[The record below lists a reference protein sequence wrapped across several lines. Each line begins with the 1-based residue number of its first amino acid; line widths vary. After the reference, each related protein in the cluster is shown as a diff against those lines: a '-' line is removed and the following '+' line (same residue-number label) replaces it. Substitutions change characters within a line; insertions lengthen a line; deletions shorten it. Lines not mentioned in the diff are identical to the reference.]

1 MKAASWQS
9 SRLSKRHSALS
20 PVQGLFF
27 AQFVCYGNPV
37 PGGISVRVS
46 AGVFCVPFLHLP
58 PPSLSCNPEYA
69 VFFSAAPSFFLS
81 RVFVTVLT
89 VLLCLSSSAL
99 AASDGQNSLNT
110 RGDVPWTL
118 NADKLVSLDDGVIVE
133 ASGNVLLQRGED
145 YMKADFARYYTTTNW
160 IFIKGSVE
168 ARMGR
173 DMLNAAEAE
182 FDLTSRT
189 GWLKDGSI
197 FIAGPHMYVTGE
209 RVDKLFGDRYRFR
222 DAKVTACDGDRPAWS
237 LAAEQADIEIDGYA
251 KLSHTTL
258 NILEIPLLDAPY
270 LVLPAK
276 TTRQS
281 GLLMPDFGYSSL
293 NGVFFSQPYFQV
305 IDESR
310 DLTFYGTY
318 MSKAGFMPGIEYRAH
333 TRDQDK
339 TWLAFDALY
348 DKHTFR
354 MDSGD
359 PINDTDGKVNTNE
372 ERYWLRGMGDGF
384 VGDSGWRY
392 RYNLD
397 YTSDQNFLRQFRDMR
412 TGFDH
417 TRDALYDMFGRDLPE
432 VDQNR
437 VSEGFMYR
445 DWDRFMV
452 SVGFRYEQDPS
463 FGHGNLSHSED
474 TTVQRIPLNA
484 YLFKGRMLENLPLE
498 LQGEVSSTYEYRA
511 RGVRGLRTEIH
522 PELSLPVNLPGASLL
537 VSGGVRQTYYNS
549 NHVPSASNERWERGG
564 GTKDRFIPD
573 VSAEAFTQFS
583 RVWDMPEN
591 RLEATADNVG
601 ETAWTGLRHR
611 VQPRL
616 TYAWT
621 PDRDQSDNPMFE
633 EDDRIKPS
641 QRVKLSVTNIFT
653 ARRETV
659 SGANG
664 AYKTSE
670 SYFDPVRWEVAT
682 GYDIDE
688 AGRTRYRDIYSRKP
702 LMDTYSYLEFQ
713 PVNWLSLWNRLY
725 VSMYGDGV
733 TRSDTGATFSNARWG
748 SWSVSY
754 STRNKYY
761 NYLDEMK
768 RDNLSDMDFTTP
780 QRLLVNTVT
789 FRPLDNISLYYRT
802 EDNIETGRN
811 YERRFVIGYYHQCFH
826 ILGSIQSKARENS
839 YRLILELPGLS
850 F

>member
-1 MKAASWQS
+1 MLA
-9 SRLSKRHSALS
+9 
-20 PVQGLFF
+20 
-27 AQFVCYGNPV
+27 
-37 PGGISVRVS
+37 
-46 AGVFCVPFLHLP
+46 
-58 PPSLSCNPEYA
+58 
-69 VFFSAAPSFFLS
+69 
-81 RVFVTVLT
+81 TVLT

-99 AASDGQNSLNT
+99 AASDSGQKSLNT

-118 NADKLVSLDDGVIVE
+118 NADSLVSLDDGVIVE
-133 ASGNVLLQRGED
+133 ASGHVLLQRGED

-160 IFIKGSVE
+160 IFVKGNVE
-168 ARMGR
+168 VRMGR

-209 RVDKLFGDRYRFR
+209 KVDKLFGDRYRFK

-237 LAAEQADIEIDGYA
+237 LEAEQADIEIDGYA

-258 NILEIPLLDAPY
+258 NILDIPLMDAPY

-293 NGVFFSQPYFQV
+293 NGTFFSQPYFQV

-339 TWLAFDALY
+339 TWLAFDVLY
-348 DKHTFR
+348 DKHTF
-354 MDSGD
+354 STEAGD
-359 PINDTDGKVNTNE
+359 FVNDTDGKVNTNE

-384 VGDSGWRY
+384 LGDSGWRY

-412 TGFDH
+412 AGFNSS
-417 TRDALYDMFGRDLPE
+417 RDALYDMFGRDLPE

-437 VSEGFMYR
+437 VSEGFLYK

-463 FGHGNLSHSED
+463 FGHGNLSHSKD
-474 TTVQRIPLNA
+474 TTVQRLPVNA
-484 YLFKGRMLENLPLE
+484 YLFKGRLLENLPLE

-511 RGVRGLRTEIH
+511 KGVRGLRTEIH
-522 PELSLPVNLPGASLL
+522 PELSVPVNLPGASLL
-537 VSGGVRQTYYNS
+537 VSGGIRQTYYNS
-549 NHVPSASNERWERGG
+549 NHVNFDNNQRWTRGG

-573 VSAEAFTQFS
+573 VSAVAFTQMS
-583 RVWDMPEN
+583 RIWDMPEN
-591 RLEATADNVG
+591 KLEATAENVG
-601 ETAWTGLRHR
+601 ETSWTGLQHR
-611 VQPRL
+611 IQPRL
-616 TYAWT
+616 SYEWT

-633 EDDRIKPS
+633 EDDRLKPS
-641 QRVKLSVTNIFT
+641 QRVKLSFTNILT
-653 ARRETV
+653 ARRESV

-664 AYKTSE
+664 VYKTNE
-670 SYFDPVRWEVAT
+670 SYFDPVRWEIAT

-688 AGRTRYRDIYSRKP
+688 AGRTKYRDIYSRKP
-702 LMDTYSYLEFQ
+702 LMDTYSFLELR
-713 PVNWLSLWNRLY
+713 PVNWMSLWNRLY

-754 STRNKYY
+754 STRNEYY

-780 QRLLVNTVT
+780 QRLLVNTFT
-789 FRPLDNISLYYRT
+789 LRPLDKIALYYRT
-802 EDNIETGRN
+802 EDNIDTGKN
-811 YERRFVIGYYHQCFH
+811 YERQFSIGYYHQCFH
-826 ILGSIQSKARENS
+826 IIGSIKSKARDNS
-839 YRLILELPGLS
+839 YRVVLELPGLN

>member
-1 MKAASWQS
+1 M
-9 SRLSKRHSALS
+9 LL
-20 PVQGLFF
+20 
-27 AQFVCYGNPV
+27 
-37 PGGISVRVS
+37 
-46 AGVFCVPFLHLP
+46 
-58 PPSLSCNPEYA
+58 
-69 VFFSAAPSFFLS
+69 
-81 RVFVTVLT
+81 TVLT
-89 VLLCLSSSAL
+89 AL
-99 AASDGQNSLNT
+99 ACFCASASIASAEGAQKSLRT

-118 NADKLVSLDDGVIVE
+118 NADSLVSLDDGVIVE

-160 IFIKGSVE
+160 IFIQGHVE

-189 GWLKDGSI
+189 GWLKEGSI

-209 RVDKLFGDRYRFR
+209 KVDKLFGDRYRFK
-222 DAKVTACDGDRPAWS
+222 DAKVTACDGDVPAWS
-237 LAAEQADIEIDGYA
+237 LAADQADIEIDGYA

-258 NILEIPLLDAPY
+258 NILNMPIVDAPFM
-270 LVLPAK
+270 VLPAK

-281 GLLMPDFGYSSL
+281 GLLLPDFGYSSL
-293 NGVFFSQPYFQV
+293 NGAFYSQPYFHV

-318 MSKAGFMPGIEYRAH
+318 MSRAGFMPSVEYRSH

-339 TWLAFDALY
+339 TWLALDALY
-348 DKHTFR
+348 DKHR
-354 MDSGD
+354 IWNDGSD
-359 PINDTDGKVNTNE
+359 PVNDTDGKINTNE

-397 YTSDQNFLRQFRDMR
+397 YASDQNFLRQFRDMR
-412 TGFDH
+412 TGFNR

-437 VSEGFMYR
+437 VSEGFVYR

-474 TTVQRIPLNA
+474 TTVQRIPVNA
-484 YLFKGRMLENLPLE
+484 YLFKGSVMEGLPLE
-498 LQGEVSSTYEYRA
+498 IQGEVSSTYEYRA
-511 RGVRGLRTEIH
+511 KGVRGLRTEIH
-522 PELSLPVNLPGASLL
+522 PELTLPFNLPGASLL
-537 VSGGVRQTYYNS
+537 VSGGVRQTFYNS
-549 NHVPSASNERWERGG
+549 NHVPFDDRYVWTRGG

-573 VSAEAFTQFS
+573 VSATAFTQFS

-591 RLEATADNVG
+591 RLAATAENVG
-601 ETAWTGLRHR
+601 KTSWTGVRHR
-611 VQPRL
+611 IQPRL
-616 TYAWT
+616 TYEWT
-621 PDRDQSDNPMFE
+621 PDRDQSDNPIFE
-633 EDDRIKPS
+633 ESDRLKPS
-641 QRVKLSVTNIFT
+641 QRVRLSLTNIVT
-653 ARRETV
+653 ARRDTV
-659 SGANG
+659 SGAKGN
-664 AYKTSE
+664 YKTTE
-670 SYFDPVRWEVAT
+670 TYFDPVRWELAT

-688 AGRTRYRDIYSRKP
+688 ADRTNFRDLYDRKP
-702 LMDTYSYLEFQ
+702 VMDAYSHLEFN
-713 PVNWLSLWNRLY
+713 PTNWLSLWNRIY
-725 VSMYGDGV
+725 VSMYGDGI

-748 SWSVSY
+748 AWSVAY
-754 STRNKYY
+754 STRNEYY

-768 RDNLSDMDFTTP
+768 RDNVNDIQFTAK
-780 QRLLVNTVT
+780 QRLLTNAFT
-789 FRPLDNISLYYRT
+789 FRPTDKIALYYYT
-802 EDNIETGRN
+802 QDNIETGKN
-811 YERRFVIGYYHQCFH
+811 YERRFTVGYYHQCFH
-826 ILGSIQSKARENS
+826 ILASVQSKARDDS

>member
-1 MKAASWQS
+1 MFLPFSFFF
-9 SRLSKRHSALS
+9 S
-20 PVQGLFF
+20 PVRLF
-27 AQFVCYGNPV
+27 
-37 PGGISVRVS
+37 
-46 AGVFCVPFLHLP
+46 
-58 PPSLSCNPEYA
+58 
-69 VFFSAAPSFFLS
+69 
-81 RVFVTVLT
+81 LT
-89 VLLCLSSSAL
+89 VLAALWCLSSPAL
-99 AASDGQNSLNT
+99 AAEGQKSLTT
-110 RGDVPWTL
+110 RGDTPWTL

-133 ASGNVLLQRGED
+133 ASGGVLLQRGED

-160 IFIKGSVE
+160 IFVQGNVE

-189 GWLKDGSI
+189 GWLKEGSI

-209 RVDKLFGDRYRFR
+209 KVDKLFGDRYRFK
-222 DAKVTACDGDRPAWS
+222 DARVTACDGDVPAWS
-237 LAAEQADIEIDGYA
+237 LDTSLAEIEIDGYA
-251 KLSHTTL
+251 RLTHTTL
-258 NILEIPLLDAPY
+258 NILDMPVMEAPF

-293 NGVFFSQPYFQV
+293 NGAFASVPYFQV

-310 DLTFYGTY
+310 DMTFYSTY
-318 MSKAGFMPGIEYRAH
+318 MSRAGFMPGLEYRSH

-339 TWLAFDALY
+339 TWLALDLLY
-348 DKHTFR
+348 DRHTF
-354 MDSGD
+354 STEAGD
-359 PINDTDGKVNTNE
+359 RINDTDGKINTNE
-372 ERYWLRGMGDGF
+372 ERFWLRGMGDGF

-397 YTSDQNFLRQFRDMR
+397 YVSDQNFLRQFRDMR
-412 TGFDH
+412 TGFNR
-417 TRDALYDMFGRDLPE
+417 TRDSLYDMFGRDIQE

-437 VSEGFMYR
+437 VSEGFIYR

-452 SVGFRYEQDPS
+452 SAGFRYEQDPS
-463 FGHGNLSHSED
+463 LGHGNLSHSED
-474 TTVQRIPLNA
+474 TLVQRIPVNL
-484 YLFKGRMLENLPLE
+484 YLFKGRMLEDLPLE

-511 RGVRGLRTEIH
+511 KGIRGLRTEIH
-522 PELSLPVNLPGASLL
+522 PELSLPVNLPGASMLL
-537 VSGGVRQTYYNS
+537 TGGIRQTYYNS
-549 NHVPSASNERWERGG
+549 NHTDLVDSQQWTRGG

-573 VSAEAFTQFS
+573 VSAELFTQVS

-601 ETAWTGLRHR
+601 KSGWTGLRHK

-621 PDRDQSDNPMFE
+621 PDKDQSENPVFE
-633 EDDRIKPS
+633 EMDRIKPS
-641 QRVKLSVTNIFT
+641 QRLRLSFTNLFT
-653 ARRETV
+653 ARKETV
-659 SGANG
+659 SGAQG
-664 AYKTSE
+664 SYKVSE
-670 SYFDPVRWEVAT
+670 SYFDPVRWEIAT

-688 AGRTRYRDIYSRKP
+688 AGRTRYRDLYGRRP
-702 LMDTYSYLEFQ
+702 WMDTYSYLEFN
-713 PVNWLSLWNRLY
+713 PLNWLSLWNRLY
-725 VSMYGDGV
+725 VSMYGEGV
-733 TRSDTGATFSNARWG
+733 TRSDTGATLSNRRWG

-754 STRNKYY
+754 STRDENY

-768 RDNLSDMDFTTP
+768 RDNLSDIRFTSP
-780 QRLLVNTVT
+780 QRLLVNTIT
-789 FRPLDNISLYYRT
+789 FRPWSNITLYYRT

-826 ILGSIQSKARENS
+826 ILGSIQSKARDNS
-839 YRLILELPGLS
+839 YRLILELPGLN